1 MSHTPGPWRV
11 LDGFCVYGSD
21 DLLIADLAIKPDYE
35 LRANASLIAA
45 APDMEKE
52 IERLKG
58 IIADLLAALKERE
71 AADAMLGRVPFGRRV
86 MSDEETAL
94 KRDAVKAE
102 DEARNIARAAIA
114 KAEAK

>member
-1 MSHTPGPWRV
+1 MSHPHCER
-11 LDGFCVYGSD
+11 
-21 DLLIADLAIKPDYE
+21 
-35 LRANASLIAA
+35 
-45 APDMEKE
+45 E
-52 IERLKG
+52 IRRLQG

-94 KRDAVKAE
+94 MRAAFKAE